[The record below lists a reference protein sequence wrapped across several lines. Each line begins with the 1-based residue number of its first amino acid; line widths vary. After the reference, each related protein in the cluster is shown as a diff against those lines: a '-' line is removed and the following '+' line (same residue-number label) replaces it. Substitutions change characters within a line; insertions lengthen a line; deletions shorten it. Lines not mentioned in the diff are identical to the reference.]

1 MSAAPTI
8 DGLLEIAGDYNALA
22 CDAWGVI
29 HNGRALLPGAAEA
42 LVRFRKE
49 RGPVVILTNAPKP
62 SSLIPAQLERLGLPR
77 EAFDGVV
84 TSGDA
89 TRAEVLKRVPLP
101 AWRIGPDFDDAFFEG
116 LGAEFVPLEQAG
128 FIVCTGL
135 NDGFTEEPDLYRD
148 ALKTAADR
156 GLEMVCAN
164 PDITVNWGGRMM
176 WCAGALA
183 AIYEEFGGK
192 VIYGGKPHSP
202 IYDLVRKAIEDHR
215 QSSHD
220 DLKILAIG
228 DGIKTDILG
237 ANRAGLDAL
246 LVTGEGGL
254 NEGASHRDQIARK
267 MDDAGVHARA
277 IIEGLRW

>member
-1 MSAAPTI
+1 MNMPLTI
-8 DGLLEIAGDYNALA
+8 NGLSEIAQDYNALA

-42 LVRFRKE
+42 MIAFRE
-49 RGPVVILTNAPKP
+49 TCGPVVILTNAPKP
-62 SSLIPAQLERLGLPR
+62 SPIIPPQLDRLGLSR
-77 EAFDGVV
+77 QAWDGIV

-89 TRAEVLKRVPLP
+89 TRAEVLKRLPAP
-101 AWRIGPDFDDAFFEG
+101 AWRIGPDFDDAFFDG
-116 LGAEFVPLEQAG
+116 LGAEFVPPSEAG

-135 NDGFTEEPDLYRD
+135 NDGFEEVPEMYHDDLR
-148 ALKTAADR
+148 AGVDR

-183 AIYEEFGGK
+183 QIYEAFGGK
-192 VIYGGKPHSP
+192 VVYGGKPHAP
-202 IYDLVRKAIEDHR
+202 IYDLVRAETEKHR
-215 QSSHD
+215 AGNTD
-220 DLKILAIG
+220 PLRILAVG
-228 DGIKTDILG
+228 DGINTDIMG

-254 NEGASHRDQIARK
+254 NEGASHRDEIALKLR
-267 MDDAGVHARA
+267 DAGVHAHA